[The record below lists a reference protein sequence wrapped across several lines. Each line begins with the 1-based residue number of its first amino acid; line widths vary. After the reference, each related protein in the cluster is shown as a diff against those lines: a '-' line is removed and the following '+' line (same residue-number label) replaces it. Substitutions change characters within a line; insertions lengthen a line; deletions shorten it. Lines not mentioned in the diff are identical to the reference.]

1 MTSSKPGV
9 WITPRWAEVWFP
21 DAFQGPMADLM
32 DAIAR
37 SRQPECSGANNLG
50 TMAVIEAAYQSI
62 REHRPVDIATVC
74 DQAKAA
80 SYQG

>member
-1 MTSSKPGV
+1 
-9 WITPRWAEVWFP
+9 
-21 DAFQGPMADLM
+21 M

-62 REHRPVDIATVC
+62 REHRPVDIAAVC
-74 DQAKAA
+74 DQAKAV